1 MIFAHLLLPARNFS
15 AAKDVQA
22 SSFQSGF
29 SRGRNI
35 LNSAPAS
42 LESTSL
48 IHRRSLYSL
57 PPCESYLNSRVD
69 LLIDWEMRSSPSA
82 STIVGQPA
90 TDATRDVRLSHSA
103 FRGRCG
109 WHARCYVMAAN
120 GGNITRGKVF
130 SSHGDQ
136 LSPPASTITPAR
148 FRMGQR
154 CEVEV
159 AEV

>member
-1 MIFAHLLLPARNFS
+1 MRIFFCPHVTS
-15 AAKDVQA
+15 APRKTSKLQA
-22 SSFQSGF
+22 SSPGF

-42 LESTSL
+42 LLKPQLSNPPAISLFFPSVRVLPKQPCRFVDRLGNAFISFRINNSWSTG
-48 IHRRSLYSL
+48 HRRDTRRAAI
-57 PPCESYLNSRVD
+57 PFRFSRT
-69 LLIDWEMRSSPSA
+69 LRM
-82 STIVGQPA
+82 
-90 TDATRDVRLSHSA
+90 A
-103 FRGRCG
+103 F
-109 WHARCYVMAAN
+109 RCYVMAAN